1 LTIDLGAGL
10 AEIAAHGYLGMMQ
23 RVRIGITGLAVVFL
37 VVLLAAAIVGFHA
50 KERAGEANAAP
61 EAANGSEAAPSDP
74 LAELGVAPGGTAG
87 DGDATQPTDGKR

>member
-1 LTIDLGAGL
+1 
-10 AEIAAHGYLGMMQ
+10 MQ

-50 KERAGEANAAP
+50 KEKTGEPTTAASSGNSGEAPPA
-61 EAANGSEAAPSDP
+61 DP

-87 DGDATQPTDGKR
+87 DSGATQPEASRP